1 MSLLFNILPRFV
13 IAFFFFKEQV
23 LFNFMAAVIV
33 HSNFGI
39 QGNKISH
46 YFHFFP
52 IYLPWSDGTRCHDLS
67 FLNVEF
73 LRQLFPLFSFSF
85 IKRLLILAYISFLD
99 MILSIPLID
108 ECLHRYVHILLM
120 LQLTKMDPNI
130 SPDKLS
136 FLMLFLSSQSI
147 TLTPSKSV

>member
-13 IAFFFFKEQV
+13 IALFFKEQV
-23 LFNFMAAVIV
+23 SFNFMAAVTV
-33 HSNFGI
+33 HSDFGI

-52 IYLPWSDGTRCHDLS
+52 MYLPWSDGTRCHDLS

-130 SPDKLS
+130 SPNWVFSCYLS
-136 FLMLFLSSQSI
+136 PLSQSH
-147 TLTPSKSV
+147 